1 MLAAICQRIMPFWSG
16 ICMLLSELNT
26 HFMKKNILFLLIML
40 ASFAEGFSQQ
50 IDLSMIPYRQ
60 GDKWGYATPDNKIT
74 IAPKYAEAGWFSEGY
89 AAVKVGNKYGYI
101 NKAGK
106 LVIPAK
112 FTVAKSFR
120 KGFMPIAGK
129 EGGDSIL
136 FAGASVRTDGYEICI
151 NAKGATMPKCPAIPE
166 NSVAEN
172 RIPVQTVVRQ
182 KNYSVPNSDG
192 LFDKI
197 VDDYKMTN
205 SDETYYIALKGNR
218 YGVFNS
224 KFETLVPFDYDSIH
238 LVRTANPYLEVSK
251 GGMFGIINGAGQMR
265 IQPENTKIF
274 SVQASDGKDYVI
286 VKRGGKTYIKDPEN
300 NDIMPQ
306 GYSDIIYDGKGG
318 FILTG
323 DDNMRGYYYTDH
335 RTVNPKYTDI
345 KAIEGTNYLL
355 VKTFSGKLG
364 YISSAGNEYFVE

>member
-120 KGFMPIAGK
+120 KGFMPMAGK

-300 NDIMPQ
+300 NDIMSQ

>member
-120 KGFMPIAGK
+120 KGFMPMAGK

>member
-1 MLAAICQRIMPFWSG
+1 
-16 ICMLLSELNT
+16 
-26 HFMKKNILFLLIML
+26 MKKNMLILAFIL
-40 ASFAEGFSQQ
+40 ASFGQSFAQQ
-50 IDLSMIPYRQ
+50 IDLSLIPYRQ
-60 GDKWGYATPDNKIT
+60 GDKWGFATPDNKIV

-89 AAVKVGNKYGYI
+89 AAVKVGSKYGYI
-101 NKAGK
+101 NKQGK

-120 KGFMPIAGK
+120 KGFMPNAGK
-129 EGGDSIL
+129 VGGDSLL
-136 FAGASVRTDGYEICI
+136 FAGASLRADGYEICI
-151 NAKGATMPKCPAIPE
+151 NSKGATMPKCPAIPE

-172 RIPVQTVVRQ
+172 RIPVQTVVRE
-182 KNYSVPNSDG
+182 KNYSVPNSAG

-205 SDETYYIALKGNR
+205 SDETYYIAIKDNR

-251 GGMFGIINGAGQMR
+251 AGLFGVITGTGQMR
-265 IQPENTKIF
+265 IQPENTKVF

-300 NDIMPQ
+300 NDIMAQ

-323 DDNMRGYYYTDH
+323 DDNLRGYYYTDR
-335 RTVNPKYTDI
+335 RTVAPKYSDI
-345 KAIEGTNYLL
+345 QVVEGTDYLL
-355 VKTFSGKLG
+355 IKTFSGKVG
-364 YISSAGNEYFVE
+364 YINAAGSEYFVE